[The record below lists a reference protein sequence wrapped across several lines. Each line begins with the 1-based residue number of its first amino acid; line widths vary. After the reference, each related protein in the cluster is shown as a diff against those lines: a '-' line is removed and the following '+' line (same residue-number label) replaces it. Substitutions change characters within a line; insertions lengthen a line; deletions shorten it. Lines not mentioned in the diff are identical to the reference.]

1 MGALLAGLLLLLVTW
16 GRVSLNILIPLGMLL
31 ALGYVAAAWKL
42 RSEYGRALVKL
53 LEEDEMAV
61 FRTHRD
67 DTTLTDPATLKLL
80 TQRLDAS
87 PNAENTIFL
96 AEMLYSLAGP
106 AVLPRLHTLFEQS
119 GPEVRTGILAM
130 FGDDGAAEAGVR
142 QICFAGLRD
151 AHPAVRMAA
160 VRVLVDTPTVPRD
173 TELLDALCA
182 LLDGVDEEMQAHVL
196 PPLLL
201 SGMPAYAEPARQ
213 VLHAWLNDEPCSTR
227 QERGLYV
234 LARVGDAGLLP
245 RLESHLHNAA
255 PALRHRAVELLDE
268 LARHSHEADRPQ
280 AVATLRGL
288 LTDTDE
294 GVRLA
299 VVHTLGVLPHSD
311 ATAALLDALDDTS
324 FAVRQQACALV
335 GTVAHK
341 ELDSALDS
349 DNYLLAESA
358 TAVLAAESPRARKHV
373 PTLVEELVRD
383 AYTLSLHRLNL
394 RAINTP
400 SVRLLATRLH
410 EQTDLLL
417 ERIFWLLGALNQH
430 QQDTG
435 AILRVL
441 RSGSATEHTNALEA
455 LESLTSP
462 HLARI
467 TAPLLNGTPLP
478 ELERIAR
485 DTLGMHRPTVWELLQ
500 HSWKGA
506 THSPTR
512 HLTSNLEYLYND
524 SWMVA
529 LALYALQE
537 NGLANLVGREPAA
550 PAHEATRRA
559 IRACAEHPIPL
570 VRETALLVL
579 AQQHQAGHHLTKE
592 AQMLTTIEKL
602 VFLKQ
607 VPFFQDMSIAQLHV
621 LASISEEMD
630 VAADETILSEG
641 EYVDALY
648 VLVSGR
654 VALQRRQKRRQDS
667 ITRLATLG
675 PRDYFAEMSVFDNE
689 PLSADAVAL
698 EPTRLLLVRQSPLI
712 ALIKRH
718 PEMGLALLK
727 VLSQRL
733 RQVDDRF
740 AEKVKARPK
749 KLVDLYD
756 TLNDPKDT
764 E

>member
-1 MGALLAGLLLLLVTW
+1 
-16 GRVSLNILIPLGMLL
+16 
-31 ALGYVAAAWKL
+31 
-42 RSEYGRALVKL
+42 
-53 LEEDEMAV
+53 
-61 FRTHRD
+61 
-67 DTTLTDPATLKLL
+67 
-80 TQRLDAS
+80 
-87 PNAENTIFL
+87 
-96 AEMLYSLAGP
+96 
-106 AVLPRLHTLFEQS
+106 
-119 GPEVRTGILAM
+119 
-130 FGDDGAAEAGVR
+130 
-142 QICFAGLRD
+142 
-151 AHPAVRMAA
+151 
-160 VRVLVDTPTVPRD
+160 
-173 TELLDALCA
+173 
-182 LLDGVDEEMQAHVL
+182 
-196 PPLLL
+196 
-201 SGMPAYAEPARQ
+201 
-213 VLHAWLNDEPCSTR
+213 
-227 QERGLYV
+227 
-234 LARVGDAGLLP
+234 
-245 RLESHLHNAA
+245 
-255 PALRHRAVELLDE
+255 
-268 LARHSHEADRPQ
+268 
-280 AVATLRGL
+280 
-288 LTDTDE
+288 
-294 GVRLA
+294 
-299 VVHTLGVLPHSD
+299 
-311 ATAALLDALDDTS
+311 
-324 FAVRQQACALV
+324 
-335 GTVAHK
+335 
-341 ELDSALDS
+341 
-349 DNYLLAESA
+349 
-358 TAVLAAESPRARKHV
+358 
-373 PTLVEELVRD
+373 
-383 AYTLSLHRLNL
+383 
-394 RAINTP
+394 
-400 SVRLLATRLH
+400 
-410 EQTDLLL
+410 
-417 ERIFWLLGALNQH
+417 
-430 QQDTG
+430 
-435 AILRVL
+435 
-441 RSGSATEHTNALEA
+441 
-455 LESLTSP
+455 
-462 HLARI
+462 
-467 TAPLLNGTPLP
+467 
-478 ELERIAR
+478 
-485 DTLGMHRPTVWELLQ
+485 
-500 HSWKGA
+500 
-506 THSPTR
+506 
-512 HLTSNLEYLYND
+512 
-524 SWMVA
+524 MVA

-607 VPFFQDMSIAQLHV
+607 VPFFQEMSIAQLHV

>member
-1 MGALLAGLLLLLVTW
+1 V
-16 GRVSLNILIPLGMLL
+16 LN
-31 ALGYVAAAWKL
+31 
-42 RSEYGRALVKL
+42 
-53 LEEDEMAV
+53 
-61 FRTHRD
+61 T
-67 DTTLTDPATLKLL
+67 
-80 TQRLDAS
+80 
-87 PNAENTIFL
+87 
-96 AEMLYSLAGP
+96 
-106 AVLPRLHTLFEQS
+106 
-119 GPEVRTGILAM
+119 
-130 FGDDGAAEAGVR
+130 
-142 QICFAGLRD
+142 
-151 AHPAVRMAA
+151 
-160 VRVLVDTPTVPRD
+160 
-173 TELLDALCA
+173 
-182 LLDGVDEEMQAHVL
+182 
-196 PPLLL
+196 
-201 SGMPAYAEPARQ
+201 
-213 VLHAWLNDEPCSTR
+213 WLNDTPCSAR
-227 QERGLYV
+227 QERGLHV
-234 LARVGDAGLLP
+234 LARVGDASLLQ
-245 RLESHLHNAA
+245 RLEPHLHNPA
-255 PALRHRAVELLDE
+255 PTPRHRAVELLDE
-268 LARHSHEADRPQ
+268 LAHYSHEAHIPQ
-280 AVATLRGL
+280 TIATLRGL
-288 LTDTDE
+288 LADTDE
-294 GVRLA
+294 GVRLS
-299 VVHTLGVLPHSD
+299 VVHTLGALPHPD
-311 ATAALLDALDDTS
+311 ATSALLDALDDTS
-324 FAVRQQACALV
+324 FAVRQQACTLIGPTAR
-335 GTVAHK
+335 K
-341 ELDSALDS
+341 ELESALDG

-373 PTLVEELVRD
+373 PTLVEQLVHD
-383 AYTLSLHRLNL
+383 TYTLSMHRLNL
-394 RAINTP
+394 RAIKTP
-400 SVRLLATRLH
+400 SVQLLVARLH

-430 QQDTG
+430 QQDTST
-435 AILRVL
+435 ILRVL
-441 RSGSATEHTNALEA
+441 RSGDAPERTNALEA

-467 TAPLLNGTPLP
+467 IAPLLNGTPLP
-478 ELERIAR
+478 ELSRIAH
-485 DTLGMHRPTVWELLQ
+485 DTLGLHRPTVWELLQ
-500 HSWKGA
+500 HSWQGA
-506 THSPTR
+506 NLPPTR
-512 HLTSNLEYLYND
+512 HLTSNLECLYND
-524 SWMVA
+524 SWMAA

-537 NGLANLVGREPAA
+537 TGLSVLVGREPAA

-559 IRACAEHPIPL
+559 IHTCAEHPIPL

-630 VAADETILSEG
+630 VAADEIILSEG

-675 PRDYFAEMSVFDNE
+675 PRDYFAEMSVFDNA

-756 TLNDPKDT
+756 TLNDPKDD